1 MERIKRLII
10 LIIMVTGLLLLAGC
24 NIIRFDFFDGSEDK
38 ESSSVITLAP
48 GEEEDKT
55 TGEKPVTDASKE
67 FSEKN
72 NKDPK
77 VTPDPD
83 ATPTT
88 SAIGPT
94 ENVELT
100 IYTVN
105 VSTGEPENVTA
116 LVPAGTDVTPKL
128 IVEKVVESMADR
140 SLDVGIE
147 SVTTQGDAV
156 IVSFYKDK
164 APLSEMGSGYEA
176 AILDAIAQSL
186 MDNLDSY
193 NKIIYRAEGGAYASG
208 HIELGINEVYLEDK

>member
-1 MERIKRLII
+1 MGRIKKLFM
-10 LIIMVTGLLLLAGC
+10 LIIMVTGLFLLAGC
-24 NIIRFDFFDGSEDK
+24 NIFHFDFFDGSEDK
-38 ESSSVITLAP
+38 ESSSIITLAP
-48 GEEEDKT
+48 SEKA
-55 TGEKPVTDASKE
+55 EKPAKDASKE
-67 FSEKN
+67 ISEKN
-72 NKDPK
+72 SGDPET
-77 VTPDPD
+77 TPSPD
-83 ATPTT
+83 ATPTPA
-88 SAIGPT
+88 AIGPT

-116 LVPAGTDVTPKL
+116 VIPAGTGITPEL

-140 SLDVGIE
+140 SLEVGIE
-147 SVTTQGDAV
+147 SVTTKGDTV

-186 MDNLDSY
+186 VDNLESY

-208 HIELGINEVYLEDK
+208 HIELGLDEVYLEDK